1 MSKFYPLASSSSGNC
16 IYIGHGKSGLLVDA
30 GISAKCI
37 IEGLSKAAI
46 EPSSLIG
53 IFITHEHTDHIQG
66 LKTFAKKFNIPVFS
80 SKKTKESLTTLIP
93 ELDITAFE
101 ETVEIDEFKI
111 TRFSTSHD
119 CDGSSG
125 YVITLPDGRKC
136 SVCTDLGY
144 VSDEVHSALVGSDA
158 VLLESNY
165 DLFMLQNGSYPEHL
179 KRRILSDKGHLS
191 NNNCAAEVAK
201 LIKSGTTRIILGHLS
216 RENNRPEI
224 ASGCT
229 AARLLDDKLLENE
242 DYLLYVAEPKN
253 GKVIIF

>member
-1 MSKFYPLASSSSGNC
+1 MSKFYPIASGSTGNC
-16 IYIGHGKSGLLVDA
+16 TYIGHGKSGLLIDA
-30 GISAKCI
+30 GISAKAIC
-37 IEGLSKAAI
+37 EGLSKAAI
-46 EPSSLIG
+46 DPCDLLG
-53 IFITHEHTDHIQG
+53 IFITHEHIDHIQG
-66 LKTFAKKFNIPVFS
+66 LKVFSSKYNIPVFAS
-80 SKKTKESLTTLIP
+80 EKTKEALNCLIP
-93 ELDITAFE
+93 ELKITAFE
-101 ETVEIDEFKI
+101 ESIELENFKI

-119 CDGSSG
+119 CEGSSG
-125 YVITLPDGRKC
+125 YAITLPDGRKC

-242 DYLLYVAEPKN
+242 DYLLYIAPPKN